1 MSDSWQDSDFSFGPF
16 ETEVETERLTRKRRF
31 VRKIYDEETGA
42 YLGETGLIG
51 LIFLLLVSTVAI
63 ILFGMGIA
71 FFMTFEGENAYGA
84 LAISWISSFGFGFIG
99 QYGLRVYFTGKV
111 PKRYDSTATGSGGG
125 GSHSWDSGAY
135 TDRDDYLQCS
145 DLPDG
150 F

>member
-16 ETEVETERLTRKRRF
+16 EADAGSEEQTRKSRF
-31 VRKIYDEETGA
+31 VRKIYEEETGA
-42 YLGETGLIG
+42 YLGETGLVG

-71 FFMTFEGENAYGA
+71 FFITFEGEEAYGT
-84 LAISWISSFGFGFIG
+84 LAISWIASFAFGFMG

-111 PKRYDSTATGSGGG
+111 PKRYNSTASGSGGG

-135 TDRDDYLQCS
+135 TDRDDYLQGS

>member
-1 MSDSWQDSDFSFGPF
+1 MSGSWQDSDFSFGLLEAKP
-16 ETEVETERLTRKRRF
+16 EIEEQTQKKRF
-31 VRKIYDEETGA
+31 VRKIYEEETGA

-71 FFMTFEGENAYGA
+71 FFITFEGEEAFFT
-84 LAISWISSFGFGFIG
+84 LAVSWIISFVFGFIG
-99 QYGLRVYFTGKV
+99 QYGLRAYFTGKV
-111 PKRYDSTATGSGGG
+111 PKRYNSTASGSGGG

-135 TDRDDYLQCS
+135 TDRDDYLQGS

>member
-1 MSDSWQDSDFSFGPF
+1 MSDSWQDRDFSFGPF
-16 ETEVETERLTRKRRF
+16 EADAGSEEQTQKKRF
-31 VRKIYDEETGA
+31 VRKIYEEETGA

-51 LIFLLLVSTVAI
+51 LIFLLLISTVAI

-84 LAISWISSFGFGFIG
+84 LAGSWITSFVFGFMG
-99 QYGLRVYFTGKV
+99 QYGLRAYFTGKV
-111 PKRYDSTATGSGGG
+111 PKRYNSTATGSGGG

-135 TDRDDYLQCS
+135 TDRDDYLQGS